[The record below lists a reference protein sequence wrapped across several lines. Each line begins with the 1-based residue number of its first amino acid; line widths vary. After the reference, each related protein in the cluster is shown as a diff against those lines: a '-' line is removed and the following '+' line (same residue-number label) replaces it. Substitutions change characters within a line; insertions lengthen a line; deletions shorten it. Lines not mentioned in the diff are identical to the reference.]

1 MFEISHRQP
10 MNFFVLFQLTFMKFI
25 LRLLLSALAVIF
37 LSKVLPN
44 VNVDSYTTAIVVALV
59 LSLLNF
65 LVKPIMVILTF
76 PITIVT
82 LGLFLL
88 VINAAIILLADHFID
103 GFTVTGFWWPLLF
116 SLLLSLLQSILF
128 SFLKEDKT
136 KGE

>member
-1 MFEISHRQP
+1 
-10 MNFFVLFQLTFMKFI
+10 MKFI

-44 VNVDSYTTAIVVALV
+44 VSVDSYTTAIVVALV

-103 GFTVTGFWWPLLF
+103 GFTVSGFWWALLF

>member
-1 MFEISHRQP
+1 
-10 MNFFVLFQLTFMKFI
+10 MKLL
-25 LRLLLSALAVIF
+25 LRLLLSTIAVVI

-44 VNVDSYTTAIVVALV
+44 VSVDSYQTALIVAVV

-65 LVKPIMVILTF
+65 IVKPIMVVLTL

-103 GFTVTGFWWPLLF
+103 GFMVNGFLWALIF
-116 SLLLSLLQSILF
+116 SLCLSFLQSILF
-128 SFLKEDKT
+128 SFLKKDK
-136 KGE
+136 KN

>member
-1 MFEISHRQP
+1 
-10 MNFFVLFQLTFMKFI
+10 MKFI

-44 VNVDSYTTAIVVALV
+44 VSVDSYTTAIVVALV

-103 GFTVTGFWWPLLF
+103 GFTVTGFWWALLF